1 MKNFLDFMK
10 SFYKKLNIL
19 YFENFNFDSETLK
32 LYYSILNIDLNNQII
47 LTAFI
52 KEKNNK
58 FNKKSNIPKLIRESN
73 EPKILD
79 IFYSVICNNLL
90 LEYLEEDKKKLETI
104 NNFYN
109 ISKVIIEENA
119 FNINNIQSKILGTI
133 LNPNLFYKNIIHKL
147 GKNININRLEILLYS
162 FRFVLFTQKEDN
174 NFYSNS
180 FRNNLNDFFK
190 NNFFPRSL
198 FKK

>member
-1 MKNFLDFMK
+1 MK

-19 YFENFNFDSETLK
+19 YFENFNFDSEIFK

-58 FNKKSNIPKLIRESN
+58 FNKNSNIPKLIRESN

-104 NNFYN
+104 NIF
-109 ISKVIIEENA
+109 II
-119 FNINNIQSKILGTI
+119 FQ
-133 LNPNLFYKNIIHKL
+133 KL
-147 GKNININRLEILLYS
+147 LL
-162 FRFVLFTQKEDN
+162 
-174 NFYSNS
+174 
-180 FRNNLNDFFK
+180 
-190 NNFFPRSL
+190 
-198 FKK
+198 KKKLSI